1 MNADTLEIHALISLH
16 LSSKEKKLLKSMK
29 FPKEYEQKV
38 DLAKVNMEALKPW
51 IAKRVTELL
60 GIEDE
65 VLVGYIYEQLENI
78 KVQHHSKMLALFIDM
93 QGVSHLRTID
103 FLQLL
108 LALNPPSCQNHLP
121 ANLS

>member
-1 MNADTLEIHALISLH
+1 MDADILEIHVLISLH

-78 KVQHHSKMLALFIDM
+78 KVQHHSKMLALFID
-93 QGVSHLRTID
+93 L
-103 FLQLL
+103 
-108 LALNPPSCQNHLP
+108 
-121 ANLS
+121 